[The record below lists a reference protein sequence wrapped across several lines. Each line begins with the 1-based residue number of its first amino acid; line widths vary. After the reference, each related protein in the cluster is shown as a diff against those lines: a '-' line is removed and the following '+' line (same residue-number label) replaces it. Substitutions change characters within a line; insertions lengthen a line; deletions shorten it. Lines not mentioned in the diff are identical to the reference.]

1 MLPRIA
7 CVTSVSSLQKP
18 FVNDA
23 LCGFSA
29 EKKQTFWFFFLK
41 NRFTRLKFWRICGK
55 ILKIRILKYGVRMIS
70 PSFFP
75 TEPHMTEKAYLAVDM
90 GASSGRHVLG
100 RLNGETLT
108 LEEIYRFEN
117 GGTDLGG
124 TLCWDLPA
132 LWKNVQN
139 GLRAAAQLPGIAESL
154 RSVGVDTWG
163 VDFAML
169 DRNDRVLSNPVTYRD
184 HRTDGFPEAA
194 FETVSRSEIFA
205 HTGLQFM
212 QFNTLYQL
220 IAMRE
225 ADDPILTAGQRFLQI
240 PDVFHWLLSGQ
251 KANEFTNA
259 TTTQFFDPQ
268 KGDWAREL
276 LEKFGIPTH
285 FLGEISMPGTNLGPL
300 RPSVQSATGL
310 GANVNVVL
318 PGTHDTASAVMA
330 VPADYELGAQPNWA
344 YISLG
349 TWALMGIESPK
360 PIVNEKMLE
369 LNFTNEGGVG
379 NTWRVL
385 KNITGMWILQECKR
399 IWNTEGKAWDWD
411 ELTRM
416 SDAAPSLQRF
426 INAEAPEFFAPE
438 NMVDEIANFCRATG
452 QSVPE
457 TEGEVLKCAVESI
470 AMRFRDVFRM
480 CEEINGQKLETIHI
494 VGGGTKNR
502 QLCQMTANA
511 TGRQVV
517 TGPVEA
523 TAIGNILIQAIA
535 DGAVRDIAHAREIVR
550 NSFPM
555 ETFLPQNTE
564 AWDAAYARYSEC
576 VNRR

>member
-1 MLPRIA
+1 M
-7 CVTSVSSLQKP
+7 S
-18 FVNDA
+18 
-23 LCGFSA
+23 
-29 EKKQTFWFFFLK
+29 EKL
-41 NRFTRLKFWRICGK
+41 
-55 ILKIRILKYGVRMIS
+55 
-70 PSFFP
+70 
-75 TEPHMTEKAYLAVDM
+75 YLAVDM

-100 RLNGETLT
+100 RFDGKKLT

-117 GGTDLGG
+117 GGVDLGG
-124 TLCWDLPA
+124 TNYWNLPS

-139 GLRAAAQLPGIAESL
+139 GLAATTATVGNSGL
-154 RSVGVDTWG
+154 RSVGIDTWG

-169 DRNDRVLSNPVTYRD
+169 DQNDQLLRNPVTYRD
-184 HRTDGFPEAA
+184 HRTDGYPEKA
-194 FETVSRSEIFA
+194 FLTVSRPEIFA
-205 HTGLQFM
+205 ETGLQFM

-220 IAMRE
+220 LAMKE
-225 ADDPILTAGQRFLQI
+225 AGDPILMAGRRLLQI
-240 PDVFHWLLSGQ
+240 PDVFHWLLSGE
-251 KANEFTNA
+251 KASEFTNA
-259 TTTQFFDPQ
+259 TTTQFYNPLQ
-268 KGDWAREL
+268 GDWAWEL
-276 LEKFGIPTH
+276 LEKFGLPTH
-285 FLGEISMPGTNLGPL
+285 FLGPISAPGTCLGGL
-300 RPSVQSATGL
+300 RSSVQSATGL
-310 GANVNVVL
+310 GAEVKVVL

-330 VPADYELGAQPNWA
+330 VPAVSVSGSDTGNQPNWA

-399 IWNTEGKAWDWD
+399 IWNAAGKAWNWD
-411 ELTRM
+411 ELTQM
-416 SDAAPSLQRF
+416 SDSAPALERF
-426 INAEAPEFFAPE
+426 IDAEAGEFFAPE
-438 NMVDEIANFCRATG
+438 NMPEQIVAFCRRSG
-452 QSVPE
+452 QSVPQ
-457 TEGEVLKCAVESI
+457 TEGEILRCAVESI

-480 CEEINGQKLETIHI
+480 CEEINGRKIETIHI

-511 TGRQVV
+511 TGRRVV

-535 DGAVRDIAHAREIVR
+535 DGAVKDIAEAREIVR

-555 ETFLPQNTE
+555 EVFTQQNTE
-564 AWDAAYARYSEC
+564 AWDDAYTRY
-576 VNRR
+576 VAIKNN

>member
-1 MLPRIA
+1 M
-7 CVTSVSSLQKP
+7 S
-18 FVNDA
+18 
-23 LCGFSA
+23 
-29 EKKQTFWFFFLK
+29 EK
-41 NRFTRLKFWRICGK
+41 
-55 ILKIRILKYGVRMIS
+55 S
-70 PSFFP
+70 
-75 TEPHMTEKAYLAVDM
+75 YLAIDM

-100 RLNGETLT
+100 RFDGERLT

-139 GLRAAAQLPGIAESL
+139 GLKAASEIVGSGEKCSL

-169 DRNDRVLSNPVTYRD
+169 DANEHLLSNPVTYRD
-184 HRTDGFPEAA
+184 HRTDGYPEAA
-194 FETVSRSEIFA
+194 FGTVSRSEIFA
-205 HTGLQFM
+205 QTGLQFM

-220 IAMRE
+220 IAMKR
-225 ADDPILTAGQRFLQI
+225 AGDPLLEVGQRLLQI
-240 PDVFHWLLSGQ
+240 PDAFHWLLSGA

-259 TTTQFFDPQ
+259 TTTQFFNPLQ
-268 KGDWAREL
+268 GDWAWDL
-276 LEKFGIPTH
+276 LKKFGIPTH
-285 FLGEISMPGTNLGPL
+285 FLGEITPPGTDLGAL
-300 RPSVQSATGL
+300 RPSVQAATGL
-310 GANVNVVL
+310 GPNVRVVL

-330 VPADYELGAQPNWA
+330 VPADYQIGTQPNWA

-399 IWNTEGKAWDWD
+399 IWNAVGKNWSWD
-411 ELTRM
+411 ELTQM

-426 INAEAPEFFAPE
+426 INAEASEFFAPA
-438 NMVDEIANFCRATG
+438 NMVEQIIRFCQRTG
-452 QSVPE
+452 QSVPQ

-480 CEEINGQKLETIHI
+480 CETINGQRIETIHV

-511 TGRQVV
+511 TGRTVV

-523 TAIGNILIQAIA
+523 TAIGNVLIQAIA
-535 DGAVRDIAHAREIVR
+535 DGAVADISEARAIIR
-550 NSFPM
+550 RSFPM
-555 ETFLPQNTE
+555 ETFQPQHVE
-564 AWDAAYARYSEC
+564 AWDEAYERYQKIL
-576 VNRR
+576 